1 MNLRFYAAAIGL
13 TLLAPPFCFAEAPG
27 VTRDTIVLGQS
38 AALTGPAAAIG
49 QAMRDGALTYFEH
62 VNATGGIHGRKIK
75 LVTLDDGFEPDQ
87 TKQNTRKL
95 IHEQRA
101 FALFGYTG
109 TASSYAALP
118 IFSYEGV
125 PFFAPYTGTEG
136 LRIPFNRFV
145 FNIRASYADETERMV
160 DWLVSQRQSRIA
172 VFYEADSHG
181 QAGLEGVQNAMER
194 RKLKVAAK
202 GSVWRNTTD
211 VKGAVTLISPEK
223 PQAVIMIST
232 YKAAAEFIREY
243 TKTGERPQFLNVSL
257 VGAKALAS
265 ELGRDAHGVIV
276 SQVVPYPMY
285 PSGIAREMRARA
297 SSRQPNYIPT
307 YNDIEG
313 YIAAKAFAEGLR
325 RAGPDLTR
333 ENFIAALESFRDVD
347 LGQYRLSFSPSDH
360 TGSKH
365 VEMTVAIGTGGF
377 LPIAP
382 SSSVPARKASTVQS
396 VVSSSN

>member
-1 MNLRFYAAAIGL
+1 MKQLGL
-13 TLLAPPFCFAEAPG
+13 SIVTCLSLLVSVLGHAESPG
-27 VTRDTIVLGQS
+27 VTSDTIVLGQS

-62 VNATGGIHGRKIK
+62 VNKAGGVHGRQIK
-75 LVTLDDGFEPDQ
+75 LVTLDDGFEPDR

-95 IHEQRA
+95 IHDQHV

-109 TASSYAALP
+109 TSSSYAALP

-145 FNIRASYADETERMV
+145 FNIRASYAHETEKLV
-160 DWLVSQRQSRIA
+160 DWLISQRKTRIA

-181 QAGLEGVQNAMER
+181 QAGVEGVQSALAN
-194 RKLKVAAK
+194 RKMNIAAK

-211 VKGAVTLISPEK
+211 VAGAVKLISAER
-223 PQAVIMIST
+223 PQSIIMIST
-232 YKAAAEFIREY
+232 YKAAAEFIKSY
-243 TKTGERPQFLNVSL
+243 NQTGQRPDYLNVSL
-257 VGAKALAS
+257 VGAEALAQ

-276 SQVVPYPMY
+276 SQVVPFPMY
-285 PSGIAREMRARA
+285 PSGIAREMRTLV
-297 SSRQPNYIPT
+297 SSRSPDRVVS

-313 YIAAKAFAEGLR
+313 YIAAKAFVEGLR
-325 RAGPDLTR
+325 RAGPSLTR
-333 ENFIAALESFRDVD
+333 EKFIAALESFQNVD
-347 LGQYRLSFSPSDH
+347 LGQYHLTYSPTDH
-360 TGSKH
+360 SGSGH

-377 LPIAP
+377 LPIT
-382 SSSVPARKASTVQS
+382 PARRRTTAESPALIHTATK
-396 VVSSSN
+396 